1 VSDEVLAG
9 GAIVW
14 RRSALGE
21 VEVALIHRPK
31 YDDWSFPKGKLKN
44 GEPVAAAAVREVLE
58 ETSVRI
64 RLGVPLPTVRYPLSN
79 GTVKVVRYW
88 AGLPVGDTT
97 TFTPSDEVD
106 RREFVSVGAARRRLT
121 HAHDAELLTAFSPD
135 VTTPLL
141 VVRHAK
147 SVGRTDWPGPDVDRP
162 LSAVGE
168 EQATRL
174 ADVFAAYGVSR
185 VVSSDSLRCMET
197 VRPYAASV
205 GLAIESE
212 PAFSEEAT
220 AALTRERASIL
231 LDSLRPTVLCTHRP
245 VLPTLLS
252 ALGVEPVSLSPG
264 AMLVLHRA
272 GNTNVTT
279 ERHEL

>member
-1 VSDEVLAG
+1 
-9 GAIVW
+9 
-14 RRSALGE
+14 
-21 VEVALIHRPK
+21 
-31 YDDWSFPKGKLKN
+31 
-44 GEPVAAAAVREVLE
+44 
-58 ETSVRI
+58 
-64 RLGVPLPTVRYPLSN
+64 
-79 GTVKVVRYW
+79 
-88 AGLPVGDTT
+88 
-97 TFTPSDEVD
+97 
-106 RREFVSVGAARRRLT
+106 
-121 HAHDAELLTAFSPD
+121 
-135 VTTPLL
+135 
-141 VVRHAK
+141 
-147 SVGRTDWPGPDVDRP
+147 VDRP

-252 ALGVEPVSLSPG
+252 ALGVEPVSLSPA